1 MKKTLKLFIIIFSF
15 IFVLNFYS
23 CLAAD
28 KDIKKAGKL
37 IEDKMFKQAITLLE
51 KSIRD
56 KPTNAEA
63 HFLLGKCYIYV
74 GQISNAQNCFQ
85 KTIKLDSEYGYK
97 TTDEFFEAA
106 VYATDKNEKDRARKL
121 FSLAAEGM
129 PTIKDKISDFYYEK
143 GSKASSSKD
152 VAYYFRLA
160 KQFSNRHNDEISNYY
175 YNKGRKYAEILNTIE
190 NRYKPYELSQYK
202 NAVRMLAK
210 YHGTGAVPA
219 LIEALKYC
227 TWNHYK
233 CCFRELGAE
242 IIYYLGELKDKRAI
256 PILKWAI
263 KQSVGGST
271 SNPGEWA
278 SNLAAALIKLNA
290 KECGSTIKDILIK
303 FVEENSGA
311 YWTMGGIRIKYFRL
325 YLMPLTKFTGKPYE
339 EINWEKVA
347 KKINSLCIYNMSVR
361 ASLGGLDDK
370 KYPKYS
376 GKLREITNPLNYE
389 KIKKWVFLIKEW
401 EKLPS
406 WGPIRTKASS
416 YSWRSKYNLTTW
428 NYGKV
433 KLCDLKNNKIYLEVT
448 RHPQGHHGQIID
460 ASLITLTIK
469 GEKIEVYDI
478 QKGTT
483 YQKAERDKKSKP

>member
-1 MKKTLKLFIIIFSF
+1 MKKTLKLFIIIFSV
-15 IFVLNFYS
+15 IFVLNFYA

-28 KDIKKAGKL
+28 KVMKKSEKF
-37 IEDKMFKQAITLLE
+37 IEDNM
-51 KSIRD
+51 
-56 KPTNAEA
+56 
-63 HFLLGKCYIYV
+63 
-74 GQISNAQNCFQ
+74 
-85 KTIKLDSEYGYK
+85 
-97 TTDEFFEAA
+97 
-106 VYATDKNEKDRARKL
+106 
-121 FSLAAEGM
+121 
-129 PTIKDKISDFYYEK
+129 YEK
-143 GSKASSSKD
+143 GNKASSSKD
-152 VAYYFRLA
+152 VAYYFRLE
-160 KQFSNRHNDEISNYY
+160 KQFSNRHDDEINNYY
-175 YNKGRKYAEILNTIE
+175 YNQGRKYAEILNTIKSK
-190 NRYKPYELSQYK
+190 YKPYELSQYK

-233 CCFRELGAE
+233 CCFQELGAE

-256 PILKWAI
+256 PTLKWAI
-263 KQSVGGST
+263 QQSVGGST
-271 SNPGEWA
+271 SNPSEWA
-278 SNLAAALIKLNA
+278 SNLATALIKLNA
-290 KECGSTIKDILIK
+290 KECAPTIKEILIK

-311 YWTMGGIRIKYFRL
+311 YWTMGGIRIKCLRP
-325 YLMPLTKFTGKPYE
+325 YLGPLTEFTGKPYE

-347 KKINSLCIYNMSVR
+347 KTVNRLSIFNLSVR
-361 ASLGGLDDK
+361 ATLGGLDDK

-376 GKLREITNPLNYE
+376 EKLREITNPLNYE

-406 WGPIRTKASS
+406 WGPIRTKSSS
-416 YSWRSKYNLTTW
+416 YSWRAKYNLTMW

-469 GEKIEVYDI
+469 GDKIEVYDI

-483 YQKAERDKKSKP
+483 YQKAERETQSLLSQAESLEKETLGKYEIDRRIGGKLIKVILDNASIKATRAIGGKTIIRVPLNTILDAEIKQGDWYRISWKGVSGYIHAMNVEELK